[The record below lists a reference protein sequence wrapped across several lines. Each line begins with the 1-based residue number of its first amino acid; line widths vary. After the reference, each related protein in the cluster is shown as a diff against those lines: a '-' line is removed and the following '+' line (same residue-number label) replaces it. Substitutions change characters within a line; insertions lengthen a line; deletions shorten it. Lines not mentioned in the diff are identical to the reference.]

1 MHQERVQSEIEPRGF
16 ALRYTGCRSR
26 ALSSPITPGLKP
38 DSPPGRASGVGR
50 QLAIATEL
58 PFVLVATVVVGG
70 LVGAGIDRLLHTSPW
85 GLLVFGA
92 LGLAAGVRD
101 VIRRMGPGGSNAK
114 RTGGP
119 SDQ

>member
-1 MHQERVQSEIEPRGF
+1 MAQSGREPGGF
-16 ALRYTGCRSR
+16 AVRYTDSRSR
-26 ALSSPITPGLKP
+26 ALSSPVTPGLKP
-38 DSPPGRASGVGR
+38 QPPPGRASGVGR

-70 LVGAGIDRLLHTSPW
+70 LVGAGIDRLLHSSPW

-92 LGLAAGVRD
+92 LGLTAGVRE
-101 VIRRMGPGGSNAK
+101 VIRRLGPGSGGGK
-114 RTGGP
+114 RTGPP